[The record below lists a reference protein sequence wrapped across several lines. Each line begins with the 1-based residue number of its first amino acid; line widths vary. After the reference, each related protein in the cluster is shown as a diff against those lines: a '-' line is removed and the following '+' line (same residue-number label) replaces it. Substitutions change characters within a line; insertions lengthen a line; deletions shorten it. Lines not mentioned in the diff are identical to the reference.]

1 MPISTHSE
9 ATREYRQRKLLK
21 FHVEIPTNE
30 ARNPPG
36 GLCVDERISAKGASV
51 EKVVGGP
58 MCIAVNVIQPDGI
71 PTTRVPHHSHEPGA
85 HDRWDQRDTTPT
97 DNDGEEAGAIR
108 VGHGQENL
116 TPSLADSPKDGTPFP
131 YPCLLDQ
138 CDIPAKGRKVC
149 PSLREAREVG
159 RDNVRTRV
167 RGLAN
172 AVMALAICA

>member
-1 MPISTHSE
+1 M
-9 ATREYRQRKLLK
+9 
-21 FHVEIPTNE
+21 
-30 ARNPPG
+30 G
-36 GLCVDERISAKGASV
+36 
-51 EKVVGGP
+51 
-58 MCIAVNVIQPDGI
+58 IAVNVLQPGI
-71 PTTRVPHHSHEPGA
+71 PTIRVQHHSHEPGA
-85 HDRWDQRDTTPT
+85 HDGWDQRDTTPT

-108 VGHGQENL
+108 VGHRQENL
-116 TPSLADSPKDGTPFP
+116 TSSLADSPKDGTPFP

-172 AVMALAICA
+172 AVMALAICAKGAGVPRRDPWYAAVAPKGSDTARQGPIQRAHEGIP